1 MVSGEL
7 SPEIHRMFHEKVS
20 RISYRPV
27 SIKDILN
34 NIWRYT
40 DVALDL
46 AFYAYFS
53 GDRDAAKKVLEINKI
68 IDENIA
74 QFIIHTSLGYSH
86 SRKRAD
92 ASLLAFFYGAS
103 MDIIVDSLKDIA
115 YMLLIG
121 LEPKLTYEQLI
132 SYSDGEIV
140 EKVVLPEEMKLI
152 ELTDKY
158 PLDVLLYEYG
168 GEWKIAPKPTDV
180 LRKGSTLYVRG
191 YKEIIRRLLM
201 EYNANTNALDEL
213 PQPELEPLAKGIV
226 EVKDYSRLMVD
237 LAHYVLMEANPA
249 LIDEVEDLEIHID
262 WKHLE
267 VMNALKSSANKIDAD
282 TFLGIASIL
291 KELED
296 IADASNTISH
306 IPSVLK
312 ELPEEYREL
321 FSKIFESIGEKL
333 ATVNVPREMSLD
345 RISSYLRKYGGTIL
359 AVKTSEGWIA
369 YPLAKNPLLRPGD
382 KIIIAYPYEFSEEV
396 EFLLSTLQKG

>member
-1 MVSGEL
+1 MSGEL
-7 SPEIHRMFHEKVS
+7 SPEIHRMFHEKIT

-27 SIKDILN
+27 SIKEILI

-40 DVALDL
+40 DAALDL

-53 GDRDAAKKVLEINKI
+53 GDKDAAKKVLEINKI

-74 QFIIHTSLGYSH
+74 QFIIHTSLAYSH
-86 SRKRAD
+86 SKKGAD
-92 ASLLAFFYGAS
+92 ANLLAFFYGTS

-132 SYSDGEIV
+132 GYSDGEVV
-140 EKVVLPEEMKLI
+140 EKIKVPREMKLI

-158 PLDVLLYEYG
+158 PLDVLLYEHDG
-168 GEWKIAPKPTDV
+168 KWKIAPKPGD
-180 LRKGSTLYVRG
+180 LLYKGATLYVRG
-191 YKEIIRRLLM
+191 YKEIVRRLLM
-201 EYNANTNALDEL
+201 ERNADITDKL
-213 PQPELEPLAKGIV
+213 PQPELEPLVKGIV
-226 EVKDYSRLMVD
+226 EIKDYSRLMVD

-249 LIDEVEDLEIHID
+249 LIDEVEDLEIYID

-267 VMNALKSSANKIDAD
+267 AMNTLKGSADKIDAD
-282 TFLGIASIL
+282 TFLGIANIL

-306 IPSVLK
+306 IPSVLR
-312 ELPEEYREL
+312 ELPEEYKEL

-333 ATVNVPREMSLD
+333 TTMSVLKEMSLD

-359 AVKTSEGWIA
+359 AIKTNDGWIA

-382 KIIIAYPYEFSEEV
+382 KIIIAYPYEFSDEV
-396 EFLLSTLQKG
+396 EALLSTLHGK